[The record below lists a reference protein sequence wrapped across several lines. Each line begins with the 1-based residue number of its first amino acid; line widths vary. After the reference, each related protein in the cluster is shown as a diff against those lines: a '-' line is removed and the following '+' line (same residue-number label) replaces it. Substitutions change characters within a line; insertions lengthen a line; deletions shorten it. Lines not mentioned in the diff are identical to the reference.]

1 MNTPDHT
8 QTHKP
13 IALAE
18 ILHRRKPI
26 RNVNTEVQES
36 MSQLDRLA
44 LFVTQHVGTPG
55 FFLII
60 LVWTILWLGWNTL
73 APQRLQFDPPTAFVM
88 WLFMSN
94 VIQILLMP
102 LIMVGQNLL
111 GRHSEIRA
119 EHEYELT
126 VSSRNEIESIL
137 QHLEYQNAVLMSMV
151 RKLGLTQQELDQA
164 FHEHMSMFTSSSP
177 AKTDSAGVSASGS
190 ALKL

>member
-1 MNTPDHT
+1 MDTPNHT
-8 QTHKP
+8 ATHKP
-13 IALAE
+13 VALVE
-18 ILHRRKPI
+18 ILHRRKPV
-26 RNVNTEVQES
+26 RDVNAEVQDS
-36 MSQLDRLA
+36 LSGLDKLA

-60 LVWTILWLGWNTL
+60 LCWTILWLGWNSL
-73 APQRLQFDPPTAFVM
+73 APPSQQFDPPTAFVL

-111 GRHSEIRA
+111 GRHNEIRA
-119 EHEYELT
+119 EHEYDLT

-137 QHLEYQNAVLMSMV
+137 QNLEYQNAILISMV

-164 FHEHMSMFTSSSP
+164 FHEHMSTLAATPQPKTEP
-177 AKTDSAGVSASGS
+177 AKPVPPPPSS
-190 ALKL
+190 